1 MTITIVCD
9 VLGAPNNGTTLAA
22 MNLTSY
28 LRSRGHT
35 VRIVCSDQDR
45 RGEKDMYVV
54 PVRNMWPINRYIAKN
69 DVALALP
76 DASVVESA
84 LEGCDLV
91 HVMIGFPLAR
101 MAAKMATE
109 KGIPVTGGFHAMAEN
124 LSAHIFMK
132 QSALANRLTYR
143 YYSLTYRYCTAI
155 HYPTR
160 FLRGFYEDVV
170 GPTNGYVISNGV
182 DSDFHPRSATR
193 PEAWKDR
200 DVVLFTGRYSP
211 EKSHRLLIE
220 AAKRS
225 THRDRLQLVF
235 AGQGPL
241 REKMEKWCADLP
253 VKPVF
258 GFHSRSEMVDII
270 NMADL
275 YVHPAEIEAE
285 GIACLEAI
293 ACGLVP
299 VISDSP
305 RCATRTYALDEKNL
319 FDHKSPEDLA
329 RKMDWWLE
337 HPEERAKRG
346 QEYLAM
352 ARGEL
357 DRAVC
362 MERMEQMMFEAA
374 GKEALTQIPAAG

>member
-9 VLGAPNNGTTLAA
+9 VLGEPNNGTTIAA
-22 MNLTSY
+22 MNLIGH
-28 LRSRGHT
+28 LRRQGHE
-35 VRIVCSDQDR
+35 VRIVCADQDR
-45 RGEKDMYVV
+45 RGEKDVYVV
-54 PVRNMWPINRYIAKN
+54 PVRSLWPLNNYIAKN
-69 DVALALP
+69 DVVLAKP
-76 DASVVESA
+76 DAAVVARA

-101 MAAKMATE
+101 MAAKMAWE

-124 LSAHIFMK
+124 FSTHIFMQ
-132 QSALANRLTYR
+132 QSSLVNRLTYR
-143 YYSLTYRYCTAI
+143 YYSLTYRYCSAI

-160 FLRGFYEDVV
+160 FLRGFYENVV

-182 DSDFHPRSATR
+182 DADFRPRAAVR
-193 PEAWKDR
+193 PPEWRDR

-225 THRDRLQLVF
+225 ARRDRLQLVF

-241 REKMEKWCADLP
+241 QEKMEKWCADLP

-258 GFHSRSEMVDII
+258 GFHSRAEMVDLI

-319 FDHKSPEDLA
+319 FDHRSPEDLA

-337 HPEERAKRG
+337 HPEERAQRG
-346 QEYLAM
+346 REYLAM

-362 MERMEQMMFEAA
+362 MDRMERMMLEAA
-374 GKEALTQIPAAG
+374 GKAPLTMVPAAG

>member
-1 MTITIVCD
+1 MTVTIVCD
-9 VLGAPNNGTTLAA
+9 VLGEMNNGTTLAA
-22 MNLTSY
+22 MNLTDH

-35 VRIVCSDQDR
+35 VRIVCSDQNR
-45 RGEKDMYVV
+45 RGEKDVYVV
-54 PVRNMWPINRYIAKN
+54 PVKNMWPLNRYIAKN
-69 DVALALP
+69 DVALAKP
-76 DASVVESA
+76 DAAVVARA

-101 MAAKMATE
+101 MAAKMAAE

-124 LSAHIFMK
+124 LSAHIFLK
-132 QSALANRLTYR
+132 QSALANRFTYR
-143 YYSLTYRYCTAI
+143 YYSLTYRYCAAI
-155 HYPTR
+155 HYPTH
-160 FLRGFYEDVV
+160 FLREIYEGVA

-182 DSDFHPRSATR
+182 DSDFCPRAAVR

-211 EKSHRLLIE
+211 EKSHRILIE

-225 THRDRLQLVF
+225 AHRDRLQLVF

-241 REKMEKWCADLP
+241 QEKLEKWSADLP
-253 VKPVF
+253 LRPVF
-258 GFHSRSEMVDII
+258 GFHSHSEMVDLI

-305 RCATRTYALDEKNL
+305 RCATRTYALDGKNL
-319 FDHKSPEDLA
+319 FDYRSPEDLA
-329 RKMDWWLE
+329 QKMDWWLE
-337 HPEERAKRG
+337 HPGERAKRG
-346 QEYLAM
+346 REYLAM
-352 ARGEL
+352 ARDEL
-357 DRAVC
+357 DRAAC
-362 MERMEQMMFEAA
+362 MERMEQMMLEAA
-374 GKEALTQIPAAG
+374 GKAPLTQEPAAG